1 MDLRPFQIA
10 IAEEQLD
17 DLKHR
22 LRNTRWPDSEVVADW
37 TQGLPIS
44 YARELTQYWAEEY
57 DWRSRERLLNQFP
70 QFKADVG
77 GLELHFIHAQSKHED
92 AMPLIL
98 SHGWPGSIV
107 EFQKVIAP
115 LVDPTAHGGKAE
127 DAFHIVCPSLP
138 GYGFSEKP
146 KTTGWNVERIA
157 DAFNELMLGLG
168 YTRYGAQ
175 GGDWG
180 SAITTAIGGRHSE
193 TCCAIHLNMVMRG
206 KRPKH
211 SEPTEEEL
219 KALEAADYYR
229 DWDSGYSIQQ
239 ATRPQTLGYG
249 LSDSPVGQMAWI
261 VEKFWAWT
269 DNNGSPEDAISRDE
283 MLDNVMLYWCNA
295 TAASSARLYWE
306 SFRSGRPAVVEIPTG
321 IAKFPAEI
329 IPPIRAWSESIYSN
343 IQQWTEMPSGGH
355 FAAFEEPELFIADLR
370 SFFAKVR

>member
-1 MDLRPFQIA
+1 
-10 IAEEQLD
+10 
-17 DLKHR
+17 
-22 LRNTRWPDSEVVADW
+22 
-37 TQGLPIS
+37 
-44 YARELTQYWAEEY
+44 
-57 DWRSRERLLNQFP
+57 
-70 QFKADVG
+70 
-77 GLELHFIHAQSKHED
+77 
-92 AMPLIL
+92 
-98 SHGWPGSIV
+98 
-107 EFQKVIAP
+107 
-115 LVDPTAHGGKAE
+115 
-127 DAFHIVCPSLP
+127 
-138 GYGFSEKP
+138 
-146 KTTGWNVERIA
+146 
-157 DAFNELMLGLG
+157 
-168 YTRYGAQ
+168 
-175 GGDWG
+175 
-180 SAITTAIGGRHSE
+180 
-193 TCCAIHLNMVMRG
+193 MRG